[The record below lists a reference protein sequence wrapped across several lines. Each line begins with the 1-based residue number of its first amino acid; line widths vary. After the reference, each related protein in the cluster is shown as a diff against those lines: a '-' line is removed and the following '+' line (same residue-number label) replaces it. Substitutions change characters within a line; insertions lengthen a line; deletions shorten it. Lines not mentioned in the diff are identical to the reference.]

1 MNLPVNFA
9 DFPGQ
14 GTFSISH
21 LSTFHCQWQ
30 HNMANKFLLE
40 LSDLPSLLPQ
50 KKKNWC
56 NLHLRHM
63 REKIVQTWSAEEKI
77 QTRKM
82 EFSLAKN
89 K

>member
-50 KKKNWC
+50 KKKKTDATGIYVTC
-56 NLHLRHM
+56 GKKLYKL
-63 REKIVQTWSAEEKI
+63 EVQRKNSNQEEGI
-77 QTRKM
+77 Y
-82 EFSLAKN
+82 FS
-89 K
+89 

>member
-40 LSDLPSLLPQ
+40 LSDFPSLLQ
-50 KKKNWC
+50 KKKKLMQLAFTSHAGKNC
-56 NLHLRHM
+56 TNLKCRG
-63 REKIVQTWSAEEKI
+63 KNSNQEEGI
-77 QTRKM
+77 Y
-82 EFSLAKN
+82 FS
-89 K
+89 